1 MYLVAPLSGQSLN
14 LSYHSFYS
22 VDQYNID
29 LRVAVRCG
37 FELQIQTY
45 ILKEKKYP
53 YPMSKDLYRGKGFNE
68 GAGGIS

>member
-14 LSYHSFYS
+14 LSYRSFYS

-45 ILKEKKYP
+45 ILKEKNTHTQCPKI
-53 YPMSKDLYRGKGFNE
+53 YRGKGFNE
-68 GAGGIS
+68 GGGGIS